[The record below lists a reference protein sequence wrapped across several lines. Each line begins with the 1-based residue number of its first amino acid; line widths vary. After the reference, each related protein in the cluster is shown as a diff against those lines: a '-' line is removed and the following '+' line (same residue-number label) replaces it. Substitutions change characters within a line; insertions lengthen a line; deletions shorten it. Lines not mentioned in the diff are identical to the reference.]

1 MPTPTTRPTFAAI
14 KAALPAG
21 ERIVDLQADG
31 TIVLQRNDYSIGR
44 FPNAR
49 YVVSPRN
56 AVRMRKLSEP
66 VRADAA

>member
-1 MPTPTTRPTFAAI
+1 MQTPTTRPTFAAI

-21 ERIVDLQADG
+21 ERIVDLHADG
-31 TIVLQRNDYSIGR
+31 TVILRRDDFSIGH

-49 YVVSPRN
+49 YVVHPGN
-56 AVRMRKLSEP
+56 AVRMRTLSEP